1 MEGLMK
7 PVKTKPKPVKTIAV
21 SMAAGLALTA
31 VVLLVVSGSRSSF
44 QRAAPQTTAS
54 GVVGVAVGDVAPD
67 FRLTDAYSRQVS
79 RTSLIAG
86 KPGLMFF
93 TTTYCLPCIR
103 GLQDLVRFER
113 DVGSDRMNV
122 VIVFVDPRE
131 NNEDLRWYRKQYG
144 FPPTWY
150 YALATDDMVV
160 KYRIRALD
168 TKFVL
173 DRQGVIRFA
182 DVYPAT
188 YETWRRALA
197 PVGITPPNR

>member
-1 MEGLMK
+1 MK
-7 PVKTKPKPVKTIAV
+7 PVKTKTIAGMGAV
-21 SMAAGLALTA
+21 LALTA
-31 VVLLVVSGSRSSF
+31 VVLLVVSGRSSF
-44 QRAAPQTTAS
+44 QGAAPQTTAS
-54 GVVGVAVGDVAPD
+54 GLAGVAVGDVAPD

-131 NNEDLRWYRKQYG
+131 NNEDLRWYRKQYV

-150 YALATDDMVV
+150 YAVDTDDMVV

-168 TKFVL
+168 SKFVL

>member
-1 MEGLMK
+1 MK
-7 PVKTKPKPVKTIAV
+7 PVKTKTIAGMGAV
-21 SMAAGLALTA
+21 LALTA
-31 VVLLVVSGSRSSF
+31 VVLSVVLSRSSF
-44 QRAAPQTTAS
+44 QGAAPQTTAS
-54 GVVGVAVGDVAPD
+54 GVAGVAVGDVAPD

-93 TTTYCLPCIR
+93 TTTYCTPCIK
-103 GLQDLVRFER
+103 GLEDLVRFER

-144 FPPTWY
+144 FPPIWY

-173 DRQGVIRFA
+173 DRQGVIRFT

-197 PVGITPPNR
+197 LVGITPPNR